1 MICIITHDTLK
12 TGLKT
17 ETLKNCLLFSSGGI
31 PHFLEEKK
39 KTQTIDIK
47 KGLQSNNALPSEN
60 HSNPHSESCSAFY
73 PKVLKFN
80 QLRHY
85 TQL

>member
-47 KGLQSNNALPSEN
+47 ERPSEQQCT
-60 HSNPHSESCSAFY
+60 SLGKS
-73 PKVLKFN
+73 
-80 QLRHY
+80 Q
-85 TQL
+85 

>member
-39 KTQTIDIK
+39 KDP
-47 KGLQSNNALPSEN
+47 NNRHKERPSEQQCT
-60 HSNPHSESCSAFY
+60 S
-73 PKVLKFN
+73 
-80 QLRHY
+80 LRKS
-85 TQL
+85 Q